1 MNDVA
6 STKDSSKTTKEKAPK
21 NMDIN
26 TAHGLCHLGEKLLR
40 LTYKNLNVKL
50 TGTLLPC
57 DGCCRANAKAKGVH
71 KSTMTVT
78 TKIGERLFVG
88 TS

>member
-6 STKDSSKTTKEKAPK
+6 SAKDSSKTTEEKARK
-21 NMDIN
+21 NVDIN
-26 TAHGLCHLGEKLLR
+26 TVHGLFHLGEKLLR

-50 TGTLLPC
+50 TDTLLPC

-71 KSTMTVT
+71 KSM
-78 TKIGERLFVG
+78 IPLQRRLEKDF
-88 TS
+88 S